1 MLHHIVLITYNITMV
16 KEQSNVRLTHCNKSL
31 SWKLIGE
38 VSEDP
43 NAFRNLAKLLF
54 YLSIVIEFFVKIQ
67 PKVIFER

>member
-1 MLHHIVLITYNITMV
+1 MV
-16 KEQSNVRLTHCNKSL
+16 KEQSNARLTHCNKSL